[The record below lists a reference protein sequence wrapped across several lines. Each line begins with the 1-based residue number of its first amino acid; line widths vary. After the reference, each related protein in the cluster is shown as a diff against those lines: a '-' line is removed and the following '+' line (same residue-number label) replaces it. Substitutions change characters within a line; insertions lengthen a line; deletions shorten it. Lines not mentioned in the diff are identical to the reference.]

1 VSHVQ
6 KGAQV
11 ILLIAAYTLAS
22 WLLRASAWSP
32 PALLSPESMQA
43 LARPFKRRPAA
54 PKPGAS
60 PRAADLLVSPRGSS
74 LAGLLA
80 VPTSSAGASAGATK
94 KAKPG
99 SWEAFLERLGELEAG
114 KRDKVRVIHLGDSEL
129 VADGTSGAIRRRL
142 AQRFGLGGLGFS
154 LVANPLP
161 WYQREYWR
169 HHDGVGFTVYSYV
182 YGRQISGMYGPG
194 GVAFDAPPGSHAFV
208 TAKHP
213 VSSAC
218 TIKLFYAYLPRGG
231 VIELTL
237 DGTYRASIDTERWR
251 SGIGAWSHS
260 FDSCPR
266 ELNLATRK
274 RYTRLYGWSV
284 EYAGRGIIWSSLGVV
299 AARITQLVHY
309 QPQHLREALAALEP
323 DLVVLTFGLNLA
335 ALPWPPPP
343 TYRNEALQ
351 MMRRVRSAVPN
362 AACLVTGPYPVG
374 YPKKDGSI
382 NPEARSAEVVG
393 EYQRA
398 AAEAVGCVFLDRFRL
413 AGGKS
418 AARRW
423 VAAHPKIL
431 AGDYQHLTVE
441 GSNRMGRAIAEVLLA
456 SYARKGVF
464 ASGADFALESQ
475 RQTQEAR

>member
-1 VSHVQ
+1 MH
-6 KGAQV
+6 KGGQV
-11 ILLIAAYTLAS
+11 ILLLVAYALAS
-22 WLLRASAWSP
+22 WLLRAQAWAP
-32 PALLSPESMQA
+32 PALLTPQNTLA
-43 LARPFKRRPAA
+43 LARPFNKRLPAA
-54 PKPGAS
+54 EEPAHKS
-60 PRAADLLVSPRGSS
+60 RSADLLLAAPRGSS
-74 LAGLLA
+74 LEGMLA
-80 VPTSSAGASAGATK
+80 VPARSDAGSASVKQRAQ
-94 KAKPG
+94 PG
-99 SWEAFLERLGELEAG
+99 SWEAFLERLRELEQG

-142 AQRFGLGGLGFS
+142 AERFGLGGLGFS

-161 WYQREYWR
+161 WYQREHWR
-169 HHDGVGFTVYSYV
+169 HRDGIGFTIYSYV

-213 VSSAC
+213 VASAC
-218 TIKLFYAYLPRGG
+218 TLKLFYAYIPRGG
-231 VIELTL
+231 VVELSL
-237 DGTYRASIDTERWR
+237 DDTHHATIDTARWR
-251 SGIGAWSHS
+251 AGVGVWTKS
-260 FDSCPR
+260 FQRCPR
-266 ELNLATRK
+266 ELNLATSK

-284 EYAGRGIIWSSLGVV
+284 EYAGPGIVWSSLGVV
-299 AARITQLVHY
+299 AARLTQLVNY
-309 QPQHLREALAALEP
+309 EPQHLREALAVLEP

-343 TYRNEALQ
+343 SYRNEAFQ
-351 MMRRVRSAVPN
+351 MMRRLRRALPN

-374 YPKKDGSI
+374 YPKKDGSV

-393 EYQRA
+393 ERQRA

-456 SYARKGVF
+456 SYARKGAF
-464 ASGADFALESQ
+464 ASDADFALDGQ
-475 RQTQEAR
+475 RKTKETR